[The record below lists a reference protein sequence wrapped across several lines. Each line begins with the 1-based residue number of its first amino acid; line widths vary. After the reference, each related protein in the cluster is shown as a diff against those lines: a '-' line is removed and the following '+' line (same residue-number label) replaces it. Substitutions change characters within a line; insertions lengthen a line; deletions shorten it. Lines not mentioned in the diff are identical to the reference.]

1 MHDPSVSQ
9 RERNRIDTWNAI
21 HRVASE
27 VALGEGPAS
36 ATIDSIAASAGV
48 SRRTFFNYFACKED
62 AILGTRLPQVTDTAI
77 DNFENSDDDEL
88 TRVVHL
94 FVAVVRTSLPQE
106 MTAVRRK
113 IVAAHPVLRERI
125 LELLTEVEHLV
136 TDVIRTRIDAGEDVA
151 LQSPAGDEDH
161 LQALL
166 MVAGMITKFAYSRYQ
181 ESAEHDVTNLLPE
194 TIALIR
200 KVVNSTR

>member
-1 MHDPSVSQ
+1 MQQAPVSQ

-27 VALGEGPAS
+27 AALSDGPAS
-36 ATIDSIAASAGV
+36 ATIDSIAAEAGV

-62 AILGTRLPQVTDTAI
+62 AILGTRLPQVTDAAI
-77 DNFENSDDDEL
+77 AHFDNSDDDEL

-113 IVAAHPVLRERI
+113 IVAAHPALRERI
-125 LELLTEVEHLV
+125 IQLLTEVEHLV
-136 TDVIRTRIDAGEDVA
+136 TEVIRTRIDEGEDVA
-151 LQSPAGDEDH
+151 LDTPTGDEDH
-161 LQALL
+161 LRALL
-166 MVAGMITKFAYSRYQ
+166 MLAGVITKFAYSQYQ
-181 ESAEHDVTNLLPE
+181 DSTEHDVTSLLPE
-194 TIALIR
+194 TITLFR